1 MKMSSTLSMRV
12 KIVAL
17 SGLFALASACSGDKA
32 PADEELDVS
41 GEEAA
46 TTPAPAEAE
55 AAAPAEGEPAAADTT
70 KKTKK
75 GKKGAKKGAKKASTK
90 KPKQK

>member
-1 MKMSSTLSMRV
+1 MKMSLTMSMRL

-46 TTPAPAEAE
+46 ATPTPAPADAE
-55 AAAPAEGEPAAADTT
+55 AAPAVAEPAPDAT

-75 GKKGAKKGAKKASTK
+75 GAKKGGKKGSKKASAK
-90 KPKQK
+90 KPKK

>member
-12 KIVAL
+12 KIIAL
-17 SGLFALASACSGDKA
+17 SGMFALATACSGDKA

-46 TTPAPAEAE
+46 ATPAPAEAQAE
-55 AAAPAEGEPAAADTT
+55 APAEGEPAVDAT
-70 KKTKK
+70 KKSKK
-75 GKKGAKKGAKKASTK
+75 GHKKGHKKGAKKPSAK

>member
-1 MKMSSTLSMRV
+1 MKMSSTLSSRI

-46 TTPAPAEAE
+46 AP
-55 AAAPAEGEPAAADTT
+55 AAPADAQAEAPTEGEPAAADTT
-70 KKTKK
+70 KKSKK
-75 GKKGAKKGAKKASTK
+75 GKKGAKKGAKKASAK

>member
-1 MKMSSTLSMRV
+1 MKMSSTLNMRV
-12 KIVAL
+12 KIMAL
-17 SGLFALASACSGDKA
+17 SGLIALASACSADKA

-46 TTPAPAEAE
+46 ATPAPAEAQAE
-55 AAAPAEGEPAAADTT
+55 APAEGEPAAVDTA
-70 KKTKK
+70 KKSKK
-75 GKKGAKKGAKKASTK
+75 GKKGAKKGPKKASAK

>member
-12 KIVAL
+12 KVLVL
-17 SGLFALASACSGDKA
+17 SGLFALASSCSGDKA

-46 TTPAPAEAE
+46 AAPAEGEA
-55 AAAPAEGEPAAADTT
+55 AAAPAEGEPAADT
-70 KKTKK
+70 KKAKK
-75 GKKGAKKGAKKASTK
+75 GKKGSKKG
-90 KPKQK
+90 

>member
-12 KIVAL
+12 KVLVLA
-17 SGLFALASACSGDKA
+17 GLFAFVSSCSGDKA

-46 TTPAPAEAE
+46 AAPAEGE
-55 AAAPAEGEPAAADTT
+55 AAAPAEGEPAVDT
-70 KKTKK
+70 KKAKK
-75 GKKGAKKGAKKASTK
+75 GKKSAKKGKKASAK
-90 KPKQK
+90 KPKK

>member
-1 MKMSSTLSMRV
+1 MKMSSTLSTRV

-46 TTPAPAEAE
+46 AAPADGQAD
-55 AAAPAEGEPAAADTT
+55 AAAEGEPAADTT
-70 KKTKK
+70 KKA
-75 GKKGAKKGAKKASTK
+75 KKGAKKGVKKGAKKASAK
-90 KPKQK
+90 KPKSK

>member
-1 MKMSSTLSMRV
+1 MKMSSTFSMRV
-12 KIVAL
+12 KIMAL

-46 TTPAPAEAE
+46 TTPAPAEAQAE
-55 AAAPAEGEPAAADTT
+55 APAEGEPAADT
-70 KKTKK
+70 KK
-75 GKKGAKKGAKKASTK
+75 AKKGNKKGGKKAAKKGSAK

>member
-1 MKMSSTLSMRV
+1 MKMSSTLSMRL
-12 KIVAL
+12 KIAAL

-46 TTPAPAEAE
+46 ATPAPADAE
-55 AAAPAEGEPAAADTT
+55 AAPAEGEPAADAT
-70 KKTKK
+70 KKT
-75 GKKGAKKGAKKASTK
+75 KKGAKKGAEKGAKKASAK
-90 KPKQK
+90 KPKK